1 MNLPPSFLDALRLR
15 LSLAEIIGRK
25 VKLVRKGREFSGLC
39 PFHAEKSPSFY
50 VNEEKEFFHCF
61 GCGAHGDVIG
71 FTMRAENVG
80 FMEAIERL
88 AGEAGIEVPQMRPQE
103 REKREQE
110 KTLHAV
116 LEAAC
121 SFYQGQLT
129 AGAGAEARSYLSGR
143 GLDKAAIDRFRLG
156 FAPQGSALLKQHL
169 LKDFPLALIEEAG
182 LARIP
187 EDGRESFDYFRN
199 RVMFPILDRKGRV
212 IAFGGRV
219 MGDAKPKYLN
229 SPETPVFHKGHVLY
243 GLSWAREGVDRG
255 SDLIVTEGYMDVIA
269 LHRAGFEGAVAP
281 LGTALTEPQ
290 LEELW
295 RLAAEPILCF
305 DGDAAGQRAASRAID
320 RALPML
326 KPGYSLRFATL
337 AGGED
342 PDTLIS
348 KFGVGAMRAVLDQAR
363 PLVEVLWQRELAK
376 GPVDTPE
383 RRADL
388 SARLRARAR
397 LIGHEDLQREYD
409 REFRDRLYRL
419 SRPLPVGR
427 GSKRGEGARIAKKGF
442 EPPPVPLSPLP
453 TPQLAARRRQEV
465 LLRLVLDCPWLL
477 DEVLE
482 EFASVELPASDL
494 DHLRHSI
501 IDVHSR
507 VFPLDDKPL
516 SHHLSLAGVDPG
528 AFGLNDR
535 SLRMHTSLGDKVAD
549 QDYVRWR
556 WRIAID
562 NLRRPTDLP
571 GEVAHAVRRFD
582 ERSNEQANAHLV
594 ALPWRVEK
602 EIKDQDAFGDEAVG
616 RLPNDQR

>member
-295 RLAAEPILCF
+295 RLAA
-305 DGDAAGQRAASRAID
+305 A
-320 RALPML
+320 
-326 KPGYSLRFATL
+326 
-337 AGGED
+337 
-342 PDTLIS
+342 
-348 KFGVGAMRAVLDQAR
+348 
-363 PLVEVLWQRELAK
+363 
-376 GPVDTPE
+376 
-383 RRADL
+383 
-388 SARLRARAR
+388 
-397 LIGHEDLQREYD
+397 
-409 REFRDRLYRL
+409 
-419 SRPLPVGR
+419 
-427 GSKRGEGARIAKKGF
+427 
-442 EPPPVPLSPLP
+442 
-453 TPQLAARRRQEV
+453 
-465 LLRLVLDCPWLL
+465 
-477 DEVLE
+477 
-482 EFASVELPASDL
+482 
-494 DHLRHSI
+494 
-501 IDVHSR
+501 
-507 VFPLDDKPL
+507 
-516 SHHLSLAGVDPG
+516 
-528 AFGLNDR
+528 
-535 SLRMHTSLGDKVAD
+535 
-549 QDYVRWR
+549 
-556 WRIAID
+556 
-562 NLRRPTDLP
+562 
-571 GEVAHAVRRFD
+571 
-582 ERSNEQANAHLV
+582 
-594 ALPWRVEK
+594 
-602 EIKDQDAFGDEAVG
+602 
-616 RLPNDQR
+616 

>member
-39 PFHAEKSPSFY
+39 PFHSEKSPSFY

-71 FTMRAENVG
+71 FTMRAENIG

-88 AGEAGIEVPQMRPQE
+88 AAEAGMEVPQMRPQE

-121 SFYQGQLT
+121 NFYQGQLQ
-129 AGAGAEARSYLSGR
+129 AGAGAEVRHYLAGR

-156 FAPQGSALLKQHL
+156 FAPPGNALLKQHL
-169 LKDFPLALIEEAG
+169 LADFPLALIEEAG
-182 LARIP
+182 LARLP

-199 RVMFPILDRKGRV
+199 RIMFPILDRKGRV

-243 GLSWAREGVDRG
+243 GLSWARDGVGRG
-255 SDLIVTEGYMDVIA
+255 SQLVVTEGYMDVIA
-269 LHRAGFEGAVAP
+269 LHRSGFEGAVAP
-281 LGTALTEPQ
+281 LGTALTEAQ

-326 KPGYSLRFATL
+326 KPGHSLRFATL
-337 AGGED
+337 GGGED
-342 PDTLIS
+342 PDTLIT
-348 KFGVGAMRAVLDQAR
+348 KFGAGAMRALLDQAQ

-388 SARLRARAR
+388 GARLKAQAR
-397 LIGHEDLQREYD
+397 LIGHDDLQREYD

-419 SRPLPVGR
+419 SRPPVTGR
-427 GSKRGEGARIAKKGF
+427 GPRRGEVSRFARKGV
-442 EPPPVPLSPLP
+442 EAPPVPLSPLP
-453 TPQLAARRRQEV
+453 TPELAARRRQEV
-465 LLRLVLDCPWLL
+465 LLRLILDCPWLL

-482 EFASVELPASDL
+482 EFASVELPANDL
-494 DHLRHSI
+494 DHLRHAI
-501 IDVHSR
+501 IDIHSR

-516 SHHLSLAGVDPG
+516 SHHLSLAGVDP
-528 AFGLNDR
+528 AASGLNDR
-535 SLRMHTSLGDKVAD
+535 SLRMHTSLGDRATD

-562 NLRRPTDLP
+562 NLRRPSALP

-616 RLPNDQR
+616 GLPDDQR